1 MTSELSAPLG
11 RRRARAAKAQ
21 AGKAPLRLPIAR
33 LAVGGIVLLL
43 GSVALRVIFVES
55 PEGGRPFVEVAINGN
70 APGRN
75 SIVGSTATPGLAT
88 IDVGPE
94 VPADGSGSIMT
105 LEPPGASGGYSSG
118 DLGPELIADSRTG
131 IIADL
136 AEETEHGQIPR
147 MSATGQRPFDLYA
160 RPAVGV
166 DGAQGR
172 PLVAVVV
179 TGLGINP
186 TTSVEAAQALPEAV
200 TMAFAP
206 YGKDL
211 AGSTAAARNGGHELF
226 LEVPLEPF
234 DYPDNDPGPDT
245 LLTGKAPRE
254 NLDKLFNVMGSF
266 GGYVGLINN
275 MGARFTSSGADF
287 GPMIEELGARG
298 LGYLDDG
305 SSNRSLAEQLAMAN
319 RVPFARAQLTLD
331 VNPTRA
337 DILGQLTAL
346 EEQARSTGSAIGVIS
361 ALPISISTLAE
372 WTQTLESRGIE
383 LVPASTL
390 MK

>member
-1 MTSELSAPLG
+1 
-11 RRRARAAKAQ
+11 
-21 AGKAPLRLPIAR
+21 
-33 LAVGGIVLLL
+33 
-43 GSVALRVIFVES
+43 
-55 PEGGRPFVEVAINGN
+55 
-70 APGRN
+70 
-75 SIVGSTATPGLAT
+75 
-88 IDVGPE
+88 
-94 VPADGSGSIMT
+94 
-105 LEPPGASGGYSSG
+105 
-118 DLGPELIADSRTG
+118 
-131 IIADL
+131 
-136 AEETEHGQIPR
+136 
-147 MSATGQRPFDLYA
+147 
-160 RPAVGV
+160 
-166 DGAQGR
+166 
-172 PLVAVVV
+172 
-179 TGLGINP
+179 
-186 TTSVEAAQALPEAV
+186 
-200 TMAFAP
+200 
-206 YGKDL
+206 
-211 AGSTAAARNGGHELF
+211 
-226 LEVPLEPF
+226 
-234 DYPDNDPGPDT
+234 
-245 LLTGKAPRE
+245 
-254 NLDKLFNVMGSF
+254 VMGSF